1 MVHVYSYKGLAL
13 LRIKYDSLIVTHK
26 VVFTLAGRLMHG
38 SDLSV
43 AGSWLLQAITNV
55 ITVYLKISDDVAPR

>member
-13 LRIKYDSLIVTHK
+13 LQIKYDSLIVTHK

-43 AGSWLLQAITNV
+43 AGSWLLQAIT
-55 ITVYLKISDDVAPR
+55 IILLLFT